1 MKEKQKKETKE
12 ITAIAFPV
20 PVKTDG
26 TVPVMS
32 SMDIAALT
40 GKNHADVL
48 RDIRNTLEA
57 ANIDASKFAGIYKD
71 AYDREKPCYF
81 LPKFELDLVVSGYSV
96 PYRAAIIKRWHE
108 LEAEKA
114 VPQISRREQIL
125 KELADMDRGTIA
137 VGVVDAIRPIHEY
150 GSLAGN
156 GKKRIG
162 FRRAAWVADRRS
174 RLEDALI
181 IHREI
186 REMDQIEFNLGL
198 EGGDS

>member
-1 MKEKQKKETKE
+1 MKKQGEQ
-12 ITAIAFPV
+12 IAAAMFPSV
-20 PVKTDG
+20 VKTEG
-26 TVPVMS
+26 IVMAMS
-32 SMDIAALT
+32 SMDIAKLT
-40 GKNHADVL
+40 GKEHHNVL
-48 RDIRNTLEA
+48 RDIKSTLEA
-57 ANIDASKFAGIYKD
+57 ANIPALRFEGCYEGGNGKAL
-71 AYDREKPCYF
+71 PCYF

-114 VPQISRREQIL
+114 VPQISRREQLL

-156 GKKRIG
+156 GKKRIR